1 MIIKYLT
8 RMKKSKSKGEME
20 RERERGRKGRR
31 REGEG
36 GVDGG
41 RCEGGNQI
49 FF

>member
-1 MIIKYLT
+1 
-8 RMKKSKSKGEME
+8 MKKSKSKGGME
-20 RERERGRKGRR
+20 RERERKEGKKEGGR
-31 REGEG
+31 EG